1 MGWDAVTGSETC
13 RGVYSQELK
22 WNNKPKSDWL
32 PWIDLTT
39 HLGAWRP
46 LHRVHRGVESIPA
59 VAWRGLSVLR
69 GISAGS

>member
-1 MGWDAVTGSETC
+1 MTGSEMC